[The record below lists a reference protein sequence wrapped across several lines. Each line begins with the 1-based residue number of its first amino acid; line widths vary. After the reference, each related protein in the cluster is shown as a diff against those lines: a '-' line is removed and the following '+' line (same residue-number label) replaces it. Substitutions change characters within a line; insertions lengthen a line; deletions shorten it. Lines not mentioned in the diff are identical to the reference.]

1 VQLFIKE
8 RTVNEQEFDQLLSK
22 YADVVVRVG
31 LNLRKGQILSI
42 RAILE
47 DAPFIR
53 KVTESAYKAG
63 AKYVD
68 VMWNDEGSA
77 RTRFEYGDPEDIT
90 YIPDWIFTRFEEY
103 MKDGNAELAVASTNP
118 DLFEGIDSDLLA
130 KSRKARMQK
139 FEPLRKY
146 ENVANWC
153 VVATAA
159 PFWAKKVF
167 PDVPVE
173 EAQAKLWDAIFKVCR
188 IDTPDPVAAW
198 QEHTD
203 KLVKYKDYLNN
214 KRFTALHYTAPG
226 TDLTV
231 GLPEKQVWA
240 GAQES
245 FKNGISCTVNLPTEE
260 VFTAPHKDKVDGY
273 VKATLPLNLQGT
285 LIEDFTVTF
294 ENGRV
299 VKVAAQKG
307 ENDLR
312 KLIETDE
319 NASRLGEVALVPN
332 SSPVNQS
339 GILFYNTLFDENA
352 SCHIALGNAYRTSIK
367 GGADMTNEE
376 FAAAGGNKSLIHTDF
391 MIGSAEMNID
401 GITMDDTREP
411 IMRNGE
417 WAFEV

>member
-1 VQLFIKE
+1 M
-8 RTVNEQEFDQLLSK
+8 NEQEFDTLLSK
-22 YADVVVRVG
+22 YADVVVQVG

-42 RAILE
+42 RAILD

-53 KVTESAYKAG
+53 KVTQSAYKAG

-68 VMWNDEGSA
+68 VLWSDEGSA
-77 RTRFEYGDPEDIT
+77 RTRFEYGDPENIT
-90 YIPDWIFTRFEEY
+90 YIPNWIFNRFEEY
-103 MKDGNAELAVASTNP
+103 EKDGNAELAVASTDP

-130 KSRKARMQK
+130 KNRKARMQK

-146 ENVANWC
+146 ENLANWC

-159 PFWAKKVF
+159 PSWAKKVF
-167 PDVPVE
+167 PDIPVD
-173 EAQAKLWDAIFKVCR
+173 EAQEKLWDAIFKVCR

-198 QEHTD
+198 QEHID

-214 KRFTALHYTAPG
+214 KRYTALHYTAPG

-245 FKNGISCTVNLPTEE
+245 FKNGITCTVNIPTEE

-294 ENGRV
+294 EKGRAI
-299 VKVAAQKG
+299 KITAGKG
-307 ENDLR
+307 EDDLR

-332 SSPVNQS
+332 SSPINQS

-352 SCHIALGNAYRTSIK
+352 SCHIALGNAYRTSIE

-376 FAAAGGNKSLIHTDF
+376 FADAGGNKSLVHTDF
-391 MIGSAEMNID
+391 MIGSPEMDID
-401 GITMDDTREP
+401 GITADETREP
-411 IMRNGE
+411 IMRQGE
-417 WAFEV
+417 WAFQV

>member
-1 VQLFIKE
+1 M
-8 RTVNEQEFDQLLSK
+8 NEQEFDTLLSK
-22 YADVVVRVG
+22 YADVVVQVG

-42 RAILE
+42 RAILD

-53 KVTESAYKAG
+53 KVTQSAYKAG

-68 VMWNDEGSA
+68 VLWSDEGSA
-77 RTRFEYGDPEDIT
+77 RTRFEYGDPENIT
-90 YIPDWIFTRFEEY
+90 YIPNWIFNRFEEY
-103 MKDGNAELAVASTNP
+103 EKDGNAELTVASTDP

-130 KSRKARMQK
+130 KNRKARMQK

-146 ENVANWC
+146 ENLANWC

-159 PFWAKKVF
+159 PSWAKKVF
-167 PDVPVE
+167 PDIPVE
-173 EAQAKLWDAIFKVCR
+173 EAQEKLWEAIFKVCR

-198 QEHTD
+198 QQHID
-203 KLVKYKDYLNN
+203 KLFKYKDYLNN
-214 KRFTALHYTAPG
+214 KRYTALHYTAPG

-245 FKNGISCTVNLPTEE
+245 FKNGITCTVNIPTEE

-285 LIEDFTVTF
+285 LIEDFTITF
-294 ENGRV
+294 EKGCI
-299 VKVAAQKG
+299 VKITAGKG
-307 ENDLR
+307 EDDLR

-332 SSPVNQS
+332 SSPINQS

-352 SCHIALGNAYRTSIK
+352 SCHIALGNAYRTSIE

-376 FAAAGGNKSLIHTDF
+376 FAAAGGNKSLVHTDF
-391 MIGSAEMNID
+391 MIGSAEMDID
-401 GITMDDTREP
+401 GITQDGTHEP
-411 IMRNGE
+411 IMRQGE
-417 WAFEV
+417 WVFQV